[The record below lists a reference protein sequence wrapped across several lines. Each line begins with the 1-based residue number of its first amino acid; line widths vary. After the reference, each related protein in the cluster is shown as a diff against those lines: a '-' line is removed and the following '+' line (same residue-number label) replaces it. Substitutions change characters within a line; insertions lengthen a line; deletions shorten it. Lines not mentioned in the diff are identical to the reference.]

1 MWKKWFFL
9 RKLCSE
15 TLEIRGQILPNI
27 FEGFGIKIG
36 VKKNFEIFP
45 FWQSHLHIV
54 VKFRGK
60 LRLRVTGQLLAY
72 VQGATISNGF
82 KIGPFVGSLWFF
94 KVLPNLLPY
103 CPLNWHKISWFWDFQ
118 LSRITHANK
127 FWAQKR
133 KNQPFSKKLNFE
145 NLCFLYRL

>member
-1 MWKKWFFL
+1 MPRFWQISHFFYEKMWKKWFFP

-27 FEGFGIKIG
+27 FEGFGIKIW

-60 LRLRVTGQLLAY
+60 LRLRVSGQLLAY

-103 CPLNWHKISWFWDFQ
+103 CPLN
-118 LSRITHANK
+118 R
-127 FWAQKR
+127 
-133 KNQPFSKKLNFE
+133 
-145 NLCFLYRL
+145 LYRGVCPKFVTFFT